1 MFLAQLLGAKISDPL
16 PEKWFDLF
24 KDTWGFSDEE
34 PPVVLRDQNWYIE
47 EKQLKNPYWE
57 NELEARADE
66 IVKKYEEELIPL
78 IKNSQ

>member
-1 MFLAQLLGAKISDPL
+1 MELFK
-16 PEKWFDLF
+16 EKW
-24 KDTWGFSDEE
+24 GHSDEE
-34 PPVVLRDQNWYIE
+34 APVKLRDQNWYIE

-66 IVKKYEEELIPL
+66 IVKKYEEEFIPL